1 MEGEQS
7 NSQVDENEES
17 VFSEK
22 KKTKDK
28 KNPAKKRKT
37 GIEQAGE
44 PRTVPLFFRSDRM
57 PKAESV
63 PVRGKHSRVPT
74 QVCEFV

>member
-22 KKTKDK
+22 
-28 KNPAKKRKT
+28 NNRQKKRKT

>member
-22 KKTKDK
+22 TIDK
-28 KNPAKKRKT
+28 KKERKT

-44 PRTVPLFFRSDRM
+44 PRTVPLFFCSDRM